1 MEIWARSGQI
11 FRQAE
16 SSRPNRDP
24 FAHGGLLFKFLF
36 ECLFFGGWGPTGG
49 GDFLEA
55 ESKQGSKWQTMAV
68 SCARRPTVD
77 ERSETE

>member
-36 ECLFFGGWGPTGG
+36 EFLFWGG
-49 GDFLEA
+49 GGVIS
-55 ESKQGSKWQTMAV
+55 SKQASKWQTMAV

-77 ERSETE
+77 ERPETE